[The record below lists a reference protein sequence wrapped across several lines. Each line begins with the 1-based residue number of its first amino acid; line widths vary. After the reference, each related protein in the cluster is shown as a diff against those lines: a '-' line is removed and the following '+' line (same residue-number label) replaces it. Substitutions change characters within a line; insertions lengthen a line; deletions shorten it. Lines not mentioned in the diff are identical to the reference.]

1 MRYVIMQMISKVSKS
16 MDMGAIQ
23 SLKEKALIK
32 MATGTE
38 VREDNG

>member
-1 MRYVIMQMISKVSKS
+1 MQMISKVSKS

-23 SLKEKALIK
+23 SLKE